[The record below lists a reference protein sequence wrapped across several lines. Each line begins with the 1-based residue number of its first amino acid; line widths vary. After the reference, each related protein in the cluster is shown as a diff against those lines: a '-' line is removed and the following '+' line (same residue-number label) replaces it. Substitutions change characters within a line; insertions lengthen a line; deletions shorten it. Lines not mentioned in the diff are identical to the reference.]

1 MVLEATMICVDNSE
15 WMRNGDYSP
24 SRFQAQADAINLI
37 CGAKTQANPEN
48 TVGVLTM
55 AGKGVR
61 VLATPTSDLGRIL
74 ACMHGLEMG
83 GEMNIT
89 SAIQVAQLALKHRQN
104 KNQQQRI
111 IVFAGSPVKYEKKV
125 LEMIGKK
132 LKKNSV
138 ALDIIDFGEDDD
150 DDGKPE
156 KLEALLSAVNN
167 NDSSHLVHVP
177 PGPDALSDVLIS
189 SPVFTGDGE
198 GGSGFAVAAAAA
210 TAAAIGGSS
219 GYDFDVDPNID
230 PELALALRVSMEE
243 ERARQ
248 EAAAKR
254 SADEASRQGEEP
266 PSKSEDVIMT
276 ESGDVSV
283 PNEDKKPTNDMVDE
297 NDLLKQALAMS
308 MNMSGSGNSAG
319 DAEMSEATSA
329 DPELALAL
337 QMSMQD
343 SAGEPSSQSDV
354 NKVLEDQSFL
364 SSILESLPGV
374 DPNDPS
380 VKELLASL
388 KNQSKEKDEGGPSK
402 EDK

>member
-24 SRFQAQADAINLI
+24 SRFQAQADAVSLI

-83 GEMNIT
+83 GEMNIA
-89 SAIQVAQLALKHRQN
+89 SAIQIAQLALKHRQN

-138 ALDIIDFGEDDD
+138 ALDIVDFGEEG
-150 DDGKPE
+150 DGKPE

-177 PGPDALSDVLIS
+177 PGPAALSDVLIS

-198 GGSGFAVAAAAA
+198 GGSGYAAAAAAA
-210 TAAAIGGSS
+210 TAIGGSS

-254 SADEASRQGEEP
+254 SADEASRQGEQA
-266 PSKSEDVIMT
+266 PSKSEDVTMS
-276 ESGDVSV
+276 ESGDVSIL
-283 PNEDKKPTNDMVDE
+283 NEDKKPTDNMVDE

-308 MNMSGSGNSAG
+308 INVSGTGNSAG
-319 DAEMSEATSA
+319 DAEMSEATNA
-329 DPELALAL
+329 DQELALAL
-337 QMSMQD
+337 QMSMQE
-343 SAGEPSSQSDV
+343 SSGEPSSQLDV
-354 NKVLEDQSFL
+354 SKVLEDQSFL

-374 DPNDPS
+374 DSNDPS

-388 KNQSKEKDEGGPSK
+388 KNPSKEKDEGGPSK